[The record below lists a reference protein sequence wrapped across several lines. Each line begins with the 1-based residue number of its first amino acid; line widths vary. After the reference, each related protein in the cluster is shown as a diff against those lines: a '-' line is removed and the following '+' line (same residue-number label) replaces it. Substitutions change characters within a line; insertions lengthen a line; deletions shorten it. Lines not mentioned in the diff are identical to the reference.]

1 MASFAL
7 LLCLLLCLF
16 SGELQRAAASLLGQ
30 ERIVFQTE
38 FGDLELALYPQVAPK
53 TAIHIMKLAK
63 LGGYNT
69 VNFFRVDKNFVA
81 QTAAVVGGRLQ
92 ALNTQQQEEAQKTV
106 PLEVREDIKHERRGL
121 LSMARYDDPNSGSSS
136 FSITLGPA
144 PHLNMQYTIF
154 GEVTDGLPTLARFEE
169 LPTKKEGMF
178 VMPEQRITI
187 QSTYVYTP
195 GISMNENRA
204 HACEAEL
211 ANLQQRFDAMS
222 KQMHAA
228 RLRQLP

>member
-81 QTAAVVGGRLQ
+81 QTAAVVGGR
-92 ALNTQQQEEAQKTV
+92 
-106 PLEVREDIKHERRGL
+106 
-121 LSMARYDDPNSGSSS
+121 S
-136 FSITLGPA
+136 
-144 PHLNMQYTIF
+144 
-154 GEVTDGLPTLARFEE
+154 
-169 LPTKKEGMF
+169 
-178 VMPEQRITI
+178 
-187 QSTYVYTP
+187 
-195 GISMNENRA
+195 
-204 HACEAEL
+204 ACAV
-211 ANLQQRFDAMS
+211 
-222 KQMHAA
+222 
-228 RLRQLP
+228 